1 MNTSESGL
9 KKLIPVSDLHMHI
22 SSEKIGKFMQDNIP
36 AEALMGLDLSEHNA
50 QDCLDLLDAAGIQKA
65 FVLSNAYG
73 WGSDML
79 PVGDDELDLVRWE
92 NEFTAQEAA
101 KATDRLTTFYSIN
114 PLKDYALEEMERC
127 YQDLKMSGLKM
138 HFTNSGVDIRD
149 TDHRKK
155 VKTVLEK
162 AAQLG
167 SPALIH
173 FRSRLPDFGKQDA
186 DIFVREVFNGIPNLR
201 VQMAHV
207 GSWGGY
213 DDNTVKI
220 FNAFIDALEEN
231 PILERDNF
239 YFDISAVVLDKPM
252 SIMQPPTDEQL
263 KQLAGQLR
271 RYGLDHIL
279 FGSDWFAFKP
289 GEYKDLLLERLP
301 LTPEEFETMFKNDG
315 QVLFG

>member
-1 MNTSESGL
+1 MNSSESGL
-9 KKLIPVSDLHMHI
+9 NKLVPIGDLHMHI
-22 SSEKIGKFMQDNIP
+22 SSEKIGKFMQEHIP

-50 QDCLDLLDAAGIQKA
+50 QDCLDLLDAAGMQKA

-92 NEFTAQEAA
+92 NEFTAREAA
-101 KATDRLTTFYSIN
+101 IAPDRLTTFYSIN

-127 YQDLKMSGLKM
+127 HQDLKMPGLKM
-138 HFTNSGVDIRD
+138 HFTNSGVDIRNEE
-149 TDHRKK
+149 HRQK
-155 VKTVLEK
+155 VKNVLNK

-186 DIFVREVFNGIPNLR
+186 EIFVKEVFKGIPNLR
-201 VQMAHV
+201 VQMAHI

-213 DDNTVKI
+213 DENTFDI
-220 FNAFIDALEEN
+220 FNAFLDVFDEE
-231 PILERDNF
+231 PKLERDNF

-252 SIMQPPTDEQL
+252 AIMQPPTDEQL
-263 KQLAGQLR
+263 EQLVGLLR

-301 LTPEEFETMFKNDG
+301 LTAEEFEIMFTNDG
-315 QVLFG
+315 QALFG